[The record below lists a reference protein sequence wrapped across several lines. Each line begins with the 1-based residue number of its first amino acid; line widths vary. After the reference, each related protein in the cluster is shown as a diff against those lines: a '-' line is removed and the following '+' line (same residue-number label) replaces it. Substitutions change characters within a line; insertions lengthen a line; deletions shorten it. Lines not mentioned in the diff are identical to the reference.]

1 MSALIA
7 GRLAGTLRAGCQPRF
22 LCTMRR
28 VDGSPE
34 DAYFQ
39 KMQREQLEKLKKQK
53 PTINEAD
60 EKFRLDKIL
69 DTVTATDGTKGV
81 RDEIREP
88 LRVALLL
95 WKHDQDMKK

>member
-1 MSALIA
+1 MSICAI
-7 GRLAGTLRAGCQPRF
+7 GRLAAKARAGHSRV

-34 DAYFQ
+34 DAFFQ

-60 EKFRLDKIL
+60 EKVRLDKIL
-69 DTVTATDGTKGV
+69 DTVIATDGTKGV
-81 RDEIREP
+81 RDKIREP

-95 WKHDQDMKK
+95 WKHDEDMKK